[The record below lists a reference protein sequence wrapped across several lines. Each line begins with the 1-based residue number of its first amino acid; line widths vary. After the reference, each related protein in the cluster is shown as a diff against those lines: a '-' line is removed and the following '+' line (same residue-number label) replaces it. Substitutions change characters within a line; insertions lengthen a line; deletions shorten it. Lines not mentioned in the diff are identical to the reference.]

1 MVICIIIISK
11 WYQLSHRLLWCWC
24 TVADPGGGVLRGP
37 CPPALYKQVI
47 KKIAAKSGHIDF
59 MFLGPPL
66 PGRWIRCW
74 VNKELSDGSV
84 NRPHDV
90 MQSHLLCRC
99 SAQGTCHPCPGNRT
113 LSQEARGDPSRCKHR
128 PSQSLG
134 SLVHQLFPAIS
145 LPEHIQRKLGSS
157 FNLR

>member
-1 MVICIIIISK
+1 MVSIVSQIVVVLVYS
-11 WYQLSHRLLWCWC
+11 SGS
-24 TVADPGGGVLRGP
+24 GGGGTEGAM
-37 CPPALYKQVI
+37 PPSPVQTSHKNDCRQRWPHRFHV
-47 KKIAAKSGHIDF
+47 SWT
-59 MFLGPPL
+59 PPL